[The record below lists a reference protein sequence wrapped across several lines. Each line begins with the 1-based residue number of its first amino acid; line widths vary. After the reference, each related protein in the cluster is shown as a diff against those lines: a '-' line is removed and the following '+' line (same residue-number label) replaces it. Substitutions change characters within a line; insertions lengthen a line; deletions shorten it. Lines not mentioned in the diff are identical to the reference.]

1 MINRDLA
8 CRRGLGRARSIG
20 NFIESNPL
28 FLSLV
33 ERMFVGMDLE
43 VLTQDA
49 KEQILLHTEADIV
62 RLRAVQLEVLE
73 DLDRCQVATAD
84 GCRSLSEWATA
95 RLDLHPDTAKS
106 LVRTMRR
113 TADRPDL
120 REALASGDISFD
132 RLEALSRIA
141 DQVGLLVHL
150 DVAGVRRQAAIRARI
165 SAEDEYRT
173 ASHQFLVMQPS
184 LDESWWKGYFG
195 MDGATGALVNKTIS
209 EAADQLPPLPDGTRG
224 DSSWRKA
231 MALAQLCVTDDPPPA
246 QLTVFV
252 DTSQATP
259 SNGEAGVVLEAGPRI
274 GQKALEAI
282 LCDAITE
289 ITTREEDATP
299 MTYGRRTRTIPP
311 ALRRAII
318 HRDGNTCT
326 GEGCPSNHRLQVHHI
341 IPWSQGGTTNPD
353 NLITLCWYHH
363 QIVVHQRGFQPYH
376 HPDHGR
382 IRFRKPALR
391 GPPSD

>member
-1 MINRDLA
+1 
-8 CRRGLGRARSIG
+8 
-20 NFIESNPL
+20 
-28 FLSLV
+28 
-33 ERMFVGMDLE
+33 MFVGMDLE

-49 KEQILLHTEADIV
+49 KEQILLHTEADIA